1 MAKGRPK
8 STDNRDIQFR
18 VRLTK
23 EEYELLD
30 NMSKE
35 TGKTKSEILRGVL
48 DMNGATKVVKN
59 GMVVDEFLGVKIK
72 YFSDQIDKLEYI
84 EGDKS
89 DWIDLRAAEEVELKA
104 GESKLIKLGIGMIL
118 PKGCEAHM
126 LPRSSTYKQF
136 GITMTNSMGIIDESF
151 CGEKDQW
158 RFPALAHRD
167 TVIHVNDRI
176 AQFRIVE
183 KMPRVEFTE
192 VDHLNEVSRGGIGTT
207 GRN

>member
-1 MAKGRPK
+1 MSRGRPK
-8 STDNRDIQFR
+8 SNNNRDVQFR

-23 EEYELLD
+23 DEYELL
-30 NMSKE
+30 NNISKE
-35 TGKTKSEILRGVL
+35 TGLSKSNILRGGL
-48 DMNGATKVVKN
+48 KMNGVTKVVKN
-59 GMVVDEFLGVKIK
+59 GAVVDEFLGVKIK

-89 DWIDLRAAEEVELKA
+89 DWIDLRAAENVTLKA
-104 GESKLIKLGIGMIL
+104 GEFKLIKLGVGMIL

-126 LPRSSTYKQF
+126 LPRSSTYKNF

-151 CGEKDQW
+151 SGEKDEW

-167 TVIHVNDRI
+167 TEIHINDRI

-192 VDHLNEVSRGGIGTT
+192 VDHLNENSRGGIGTT
-207 GRN
+207 GRS